1 MQPDLPAK
9 LLQQVACGGAHT
21 LLVTA
26 SGRLLSCG
34 LGEHGQLGLGS
45 LESTGVFQEVAGV
58 ESIAHVAAGH
68 WHSLAVSK
76 KGTVYS

>member
-1 MQPDLPAK
+1 MPDAPIFAHQHFEPEKVVQPDLPAK

-34 LGEHGQLGLGS
+34 LGEHGQLGLAYNRS
-45 LESTGVFQEVAGV
+45 S
-58 ESIAHVAAGH
+58 
-68 WHSLAVSK
+68 
-76 KGTVYS
+76 